1 MLLETDSPA
10 YDTVRDRIASFAEI
24 VKTPEYVHTYRITSL
39 SLWNAAAAGHG
50 AEAVLETLRT
60 FSRYDVPSNV
70 EARVRE
76 TLGRF
81 GLLRIEKG
89 ADLGDLYL
97 SSGDPQLLARIVE
110 RPEIAVFVTG
120 RRAGG
125 FSIRADRRGHL
136 KQALLEMGYPPVDL
150 AGYASGEFLEL
161 SLREQTLDG
170 RPSLLRR
177 YQKDAVQ
184 SFLAGGSVQGGSG
197 VVVLPC
203 GAGKTLVG
211 LGAMAQLKSSTLI
224 LTPNNTGVR
233 QWIRE
238 LLQRTSLT
246 EDQVG
251 EYTGLQKH
259 VRPVTV
265 TTYQILSRPGTS
277 ASSPSHF
284 ELFFHRP
291 WGLIIYDE
299 VHLLPA
305 PVFRITAELQS
316 VRRLGLTATLVRE
329 DRREGEVFALVGPKR
344 YDVPWKEMERQGWI
358 APAECRE
365 VRVDLPTELRLA
377 YVNAAKR
384 DRFHLSATNP
394 VKLDLVRSLAAQ
406 HREDRVL
413 VIGQFL
419 DQLKAIAEALGAPLI
434 TGATPERR
442 REELYAGFRKG
453 DPRCLVVSKVANF
466 ALDLPEANVAVQVSG
481 TFGSRQEEA
490 QRLGR
495 ILRPKEGGGRA
506 TFYSVVT
513 KNTVDQDFALQRQLF
528 LVEQGYRYS
537 LHDLVASV
545 PSPEPGVGAPPSDL
559 SFP

>member
-10 YDTVRDRIASFAEI
+10 YEAARDRIASFSEI

-50 AEAVLETLRT
+50 PEQVLTTLRT
-60 FSRYDVPSNV
+60 FSRYDVPPTV
-70 EARVRE
+70 EMRVRE

-81 GLLRIEKG
+81 GRLRIEKG
-89 ADLGDLYL
+89 ADLTDLYL
-97 SSGDPQLLARIVE
+97 SSDDPPLLRRLVE
-110 RPEIAVFVTG
+110 RPEIAVFVSG
-120 RRAGG
+120 QQGDRFA
-125 FSIRADRRGHL
+125 IRADRRGHL
-136 KQALLEMGYPPVDL
+136 KQALVELGYPPVDL
-150 AGYASGEFLEL
+150 AGYAPGEPLEVT
-161 SLREQTLDG
+161 LRDTTLDG
-170 RPSLLRR
+170 RPSKLRR
-177 YQKDAVQ
+177 YQEDAIA
-184 SFLAGGSVQGGSG
+184 SFLAGGAVQGGSG

-211 LGAMAQLKSSTLI
+211 LGALARLKTSTLI
-224 LTPNNTGVR
+224 LCPNNTGVR
-233 QWIRE
+233 QWTRE
-238 LLQRTSLT
+238 VLLRTSLT

-251 EYTGLQKH
+251 EYTGLQKQ

-265 TTYQILSRPGTS
+265 STYQILSHKGTKPG
-277 ASSPSHF
+277 APSHF
-284 ELFFHRP
+284 DLFFQRP

-358 APAECRE
+358 APAECQE
-365 VRVDLPTELRLA
+365 VRVDLPPDLRQR
-377 YVNAAKR
+377 YVSAPRR
-384 DRFHLSATNP
+384 DQFVLSSTNP
-394 VKLDLVRSLAAQ
+394 VKNEVVRTLVAQ
-406 HREDRVL
+406 HADDRVL
-413 VIGQFL
+413 VIGQYL
-419 DQLKAIAEALGAPLI
+419 EQLKALSETLQAPII
-434 TGATPERR
+434 TGSTPERK
-442 REELYAGFRKG
+442 REALYEGFRKG

-495 ILRPKEGGGRA
+495 ILRPKEGGGKA
-506 TFYSVVT
+506 TFYAIVSKGT
-513 KNTVDQDFALQRQLF
+513 LDQDFALQRQLF
-528 LVEQGYRYS
+528 LVEQGYRYT
-537 LHDLVASV
+537 LHDLAVGPV
-545 PSPEPGVGAPPSDL
+545 GGPGGLPSPDGPSL
-559 SFP
+559 R